1 MGVGDSRVQPGKGG
15 MELKDG
21 KLRVQNE
28 MTFHNSVPAVLS
40 VDGTCHI
47 MVFNSSSLTNLGT
60 TLVAI

>member
-1 MGVGDSRVQPGKGG
+1 

-47 MVFNSSSLTNLGT
+47 MVFNSSSFTNLGT